1 MCLGY
6 VARRIPATHAGP
18 AHRALPT
25 FEKPRRPP
33 RLPCQQRGIGV
44 YCTYQRRLMYRQE
57 RMEAMASG
65 KQSAPTLSTDEAL
78 RLERLSG
85 LLRVLADEKRLTMVY
100 LLAGGELCVC
110 RIMEALGISQAL
122 ASHHLGVLRQA
133 GLVHD
138 RRDARWV
145 YYSLD
150 PLALAELERFLF
162 HLRRQGAGVSGAGGG
177 AAACPRPACDRC

>member
-1 MCLGY
+1 M
-6 VARRIPATHAGP
+6 AG
-18 AHRALPT
+18 
-25 FEKPRRPP
+25 
-33 RLPCQQRGIGV
+33 G
-44 YCTYQRRLMYRQE
+44 E
-57 RMEAMASG
+57 RSVT
-65 KQSAPTLSTDEAL
+65 TLTADEGL

-150 PLALAELERFLF
+150 PSTLAEVERFLF
-162 HLRRQGAGVSGAGGG
+162 QLCRQGTGRRGSAGCAS
-177 AAACPRPACDRC
+177 PHRRPARDRC